1 MSALAGNAAMIGIAL
16 YATHHVGDYWVQ
28 TDHMASHKG
37 KAGADGRLACTAH
50 VLSYLATQLAG
61 LNIAAWA
68 LDISVSFWGLA
79 LGLLVSGATH
89 YMADRRGHG
98 LMFWIARKLGKSGFM
113 SLGVPRVNRYVR
125 SLDELQEGG
134 QVVSLDNP
142 SLGTGAWALDQSW
155 HIFWGV
161 FVTAIIMAVV

>member
-50 VLSYLATQLAG
+50 VLSYLATQVAG
-61 LNIAAWA
+61 VTIAVWA
-68 LDISVSFWGLA
+68 LGISVSFWGLA

-89 YMADRRGHG
+89 YMADRRDHG

-113 SLGVPRVNRYVR
+113 SLGVPRGYKFTGFTADGSIIQNGAV
-125 SLDELQEGG
+125 
-134 QVVSLDNP
+134 DNP

>member
-1 MSALAGNAAMIGIAL
+1 MIGLAL

-28 TDHMASHKG
+28 TDHQAGCKG
-37 KAGADGRLACTAH
+37 KPGADGRLACTAH
-50 VLSYLATQLAG
+50 VLSYLATQVAGVGLAV
-61 LNIAAWA
+61 WA
-68 LDISVSFWGLA
+68 LDIPVSLWGLV

-89 YMADRRGHG
+89 YMADRRDHG

-113 SLGVPRVNRYVR
+113 RLGVPRVAWATVSLELDGAPVKVR
-125 SLDELQEGG
+125 
-134 QVVSLDNP
+134 LDNP
-142 SLGTGAWALDQSW
+142 SLGTGSWALDQSW